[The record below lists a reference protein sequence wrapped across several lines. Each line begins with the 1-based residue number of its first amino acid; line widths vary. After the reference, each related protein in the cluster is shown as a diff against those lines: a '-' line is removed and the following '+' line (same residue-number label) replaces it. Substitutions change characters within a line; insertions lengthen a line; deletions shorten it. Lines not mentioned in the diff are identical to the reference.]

1 MPESLSFPPT
11 IALLGFCNRMV
22 SKLFAKD
29 PTNGLFHVPDKRERE
44 RLRAGAPL
52 NPLKIFAMLNGI
64 QWAWFLCGL
73 FCWIM
78 DSYDFFAVSMSVSKL
93 VETFFHPTNEKDRSE
108 RTSQVNYAIMLTLLL
123 RSLGAVM
130 FGVIADRFGRRWVLS
145 VNMLIVAALS
155 LGTAYADTYGKFLG
169 VRAIFG
175 IGMGGIWGMSTATAL
190 ENMPTAARGLFS
202 GILQQGYAMGYLIA
216 AAVNLGW
223 ANKTHN
229 GKGEWELLFYLGAG
243 LSLAAGIV
251 RAVLPESPKFLEQ
264 KRLRSLQ
271 PINKA
276 PVKQFFVETGQM
288 LKEQWKMCI
297 YAILVM
303 TGFNFLSHSSQDLY
317 PVMLQ
322 KAKMLTADQ
331 SSVATIIAN
340 CGAITGGMIAGYL
353 SQYIGRRLAMLT
365 FIIFA
370 GCMIPAWILPNSFSG
385 LAAGGFFIQVG
396 VQGAWGV
403 IPVYLSEI
411 SPAAFRAT
419 FPGLAY
425 QLGNMASSASS
436 TIESRGGQNI
446 LMDDPKHPGQ
456 KIADYATVSAIL
468 LACVVGYLTVLL
480 VFGVERRGDELQIDD
495 HVEGTNAEEVLT
507 RVEGRDIEA
516 AHQVRDSDAY
526 VKDPD
531 AYEYEK
537 GIHLSDDKS
546 DDKKT
551 PI

>member
-1 MPESLSFPPT
+1 
-11 IALLGFCNRMV
+11 MV
-22 SKLFAKD
+22 SQLFAKD
-29 PTNGLFHVPDKRERE
+29 PTHGLFHVPDKQERE

-108 RTSQVNYAIMLTLLL
+108 KTSQVNYAIMLTLLL

-145 VNMLIVAALS
+145 INMLIVAAFS
-155 LGTAYADTYGKFLG
+155 LGTA
-169 VRAIFG
+169 
-175 IGMGGIWGMSTATAL
+175 
-190 ENMPTAARGLFS
+190 
-202 GILQQGYAMGYLIA
+202 
-216 AAVNLGW
+216 
-223 ANKTHN
+223 
-229 GKGEWELLFYLGAG
+229 
-243 LSLAAGIV
+243 
-251 RAVLPESPKFLEQ
+251 
-264 KRLRSLQ
+264 LQ
-271 PINKA
+271 PVKKA

-297 YAILVM
+297 YAILIM
-303 TGFNFLSHSSQDLY
+303 TGFNFLSHASQDLY

-322 KAKMLTADQ
+322 KAKMLSADQ
-331 SSVATIIAN
+331 SSVATIISN
-340 CGAITGGMIAGYL
+340 CGAITGGLIAGYL

-385 LAAGGFFIQVG
+385 LAAGGFFLQVG

-436 TIESRGGQNI
+436 TIESRGGENI
-446 LMDDPKHPGQ
+446 LMDDPKHPGE

-480 VFGVERRGDELQIDD
+480 VFGVERRGDEFQIDD
-495 HVEGTNAEEVLT
+495 HVEGTNAEEVLAQ
-507 RVEGRDIEA
+507 VEGQDIEA
-516 AHQVRDSDAY
+516 AHHVRDPDDY
-526 VKDPD
+526 VKDLD

-546 DDKKT
+546 DEKKT